1 MLDPGKWGLLPPL
14 LALVVIGALVLG
26 LRALPLYVIVLTLV
40 SWVGLSWIYVI
51 SHFEYSSY
59 LGSTKER
66 VIASVVLAGAALLP
80 LLASEA
86 WARAQT
92 KASWR

>member
-1 MLDPGKWGLLPPL
+1 
-14 LALVVIGALVLG
+14 
-26 LRALPLYVIVLTLV
+26 
-40 SWVGLSWIYVI
+40 VI

-59 LGSTKER
+59 LDSTKER
-66 VIASVVLAGAALLP
+66 VIASIVLAGAALMP

-92 KASWR
+92 RASWR